1 MKPRRRRDERPSGF
15 GSELRHLA
23 QGRGSALVRGIV
35 RIRCGICVKTC
46 SEIVNRN
53 LLAAMKRGFNTQVG
67 TAFNQGLQSY
77 CTDCGACVE
86 ACPVGAL
93 DWKKKD

>member
-1 MKPRRRRDERPSGF
+1 MHP
-15 GSELRHLA
+15 LR
-23 QGRGSALVRGIV
+23 
-35 RIRCGICVKTC
+35 CVKTC
-46 SEIVNRN
+46 SEIVNKN

-67 TAFNQGLQSY
+67 TAFDQGLQSY
-77 CTDCGACVE
+77 CTDCGACIE

>member
-1 MKPRRRRDERPSGF
+1 MNK
-15 GSELRHLA
+15 
-23 QGRGSALVRGIV
+23 
-35 RIRCGICVKTC
+35 
-46 SEIVNRN
+46 N

-67 TAFNQGLQSY
+67 TAFDQGLQSY
-77 CTDCGACVE
+77 CTDCGACIE